1 MKLIDKSE
9 PTCLSVRLKKAI
21 CAFSAAISVAAGGT
35 VGICFAVDRGHY
47 AAYCALLCV
56 WLALSGCACIFV
68 FTAFILPLRRR
79 CDFLRGIFS
88 APPQTYVCT
97 VRSVGDVITVKA
109 GEKATE
115 IVCEIAGVPRKFY
128 MLSSGAV
135 CTLNVGET
143 YGITTA
149 DGFIIDCEAA
159 V

>member
-9 PTCLSVRLKKAI
+9 PTRLSVRLKKAI
-21 CAFSAAISVAAGGT
+21 CAFSAAIAVAAGGT

-79 CDFLRGIFS
+79 CAFLRGIFS

-115 IVCEIAGVPRKFY
+115 IVCEIAACRANSTCYRRARFARLTSVKR
-128 MLSSGAV
+128 
-135 CTLNVGET
+135 
-143 YGITTA
+143 TA
-149 DGFIIDCEAA
+149 LRRRTGL
-159 V
+159 